1 MHAWRFV
8 GGRLVITV
16 LDAWKWCAGSPD
28 FLFPGLGAEVLGN
41 GNVKSIGGV
50 FSHLTETG
58 GLAQTWIHNS
68 YPKRTSM
75 AGADCSL

>member
-1 MHAWRFV
+1 MEV
-8 GGRLVITV
+8 
-16 LDAWKWCAGSPD
+16 DARGSPD
-28 FLFPGLGAEVLGN
+28 FLFPGLGTEVLGN
-41 GNVKSIGGV
+41 GNVKNIGDV

-58 GLAQTWIHNS
+58 GLAQTWTHNS

>member
-1 MHAWRFV
+1 MRVDPRIFYSP
-8 GGRLVITV
+8 V
-16 LDAWKWCAGSPD
+16 LALRCSETATLK
-28 FLFPGLGAEVLGN
+28 N
-41 GNVKSIGGV
+41 IGGV